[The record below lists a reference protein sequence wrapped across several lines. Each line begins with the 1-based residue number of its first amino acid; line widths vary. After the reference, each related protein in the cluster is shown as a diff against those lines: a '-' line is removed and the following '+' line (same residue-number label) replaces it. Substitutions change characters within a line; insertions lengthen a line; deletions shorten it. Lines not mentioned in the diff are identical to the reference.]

1 MRLKKIK
8 LATPQQRLSA
18 RVLDIIFQIA
28 PLAAI
33 ALIVYAYIDV
43 EAQTTIAPEV
53 VRRAALLIGL
63 FASWLII
70 HIVQWVLIASRGQSL
85 GKLILHIKI
94 VDDTSHKNAGA
105 VRNLVLRTWLNALM
119 LGNLFYFLV
128 DSLLILRKDRKCLH
142 DFIARTLVVRI

>member
-70 HIVQWVLIASRGQSL
+70 HIVQWVLIAS
-85 GKLILHIKI
+85 
-94 VDDTSHKNAGA
+94 
-105 VRNLVLRTWLNALM
+105 
-119 LGNLFYFLV
+119 
-128 DSLLILRKDRKCLH
+128 
-142 DFIARTLVVRI
+142 